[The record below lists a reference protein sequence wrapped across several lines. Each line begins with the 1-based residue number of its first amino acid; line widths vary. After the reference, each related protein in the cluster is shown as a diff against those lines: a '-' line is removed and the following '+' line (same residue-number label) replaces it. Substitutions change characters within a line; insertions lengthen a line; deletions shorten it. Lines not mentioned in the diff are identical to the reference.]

1 MAEWAAIFGGSGAAL
16 VTGVFTV
23 MLAKLRRDNTAQ
35 HETAMQRREQ
45 GHQENMELRMAAKQ
59 QLDDMSGRLNEIRDD
74 VREVREHYAT
84 SARVEEVGQRVD
96 QVRSDMKEVRRRQD
110 DHLEWHSEQ

>member
-1 MAEWAAIFGGSGAAL
+1 
-16 VTGVFTV
+16 
-23 MLAKLRRDNTAQ
+23 
-35 HETAMQRREQ
+35 
-45 GHQENMELRMAAKQ
+45 MAAKQ
-59 QLDDMSGRLNEIRDD
+59 QLDDMSGRLDEIRDD

-110 DHLEWHSEQ
+110 DHLEWHSKQ